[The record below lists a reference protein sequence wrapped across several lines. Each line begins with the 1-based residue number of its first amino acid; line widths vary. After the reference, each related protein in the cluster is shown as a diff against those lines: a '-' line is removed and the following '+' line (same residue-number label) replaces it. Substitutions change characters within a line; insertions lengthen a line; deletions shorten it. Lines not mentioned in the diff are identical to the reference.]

1 MSKRRRVFV
10 GTTYAVVWL
19 LCAVVIGTA
28 IFFASSRQ
36 TTVASHDAVVH
47 PTLTGQAVLRTGPVL
62 PDLRLPSGSP
72 LGVEITLG
80 KTEVASTE
88 ALVERYALLASTP
101 QGPIARVESAV
112 RDMALDAALRGAT
125 LGVLPLLL
133 WALVGSARRRE
144 LVRAAG
150 TWRGGVLL
158 LLLALVVAGTW
169 APWEP
174 EEDTLEGRQEWIAL
188 QDFLGPEIPV
198 PSEAADLEVLSGVT
212 TSGARRLIQS
222 AVDTYD
228 SSLRF
233 YETAEEAAA
242 EIEVRRPEEGETVV
256 LLVSDRHD
264 NIGMDAVAR
273 AVADTAGAVEVMNAG
288 DDTSTGSEWEAF
300 SLDSLDAAFDDLDE
314 RWAVTGN
321 HDNGPFVGEYLDD
334 LGWTVLDGEVVEG
347 PAGGRLL
354 GVPDPRSSGL
364 GTWRD
369 ESGLSFSE
377 VGERLA
383 DEACA
388 AQERGERIN
397 TLLVHDAN
405 LGSATLERGCAD
417 LVVGG
422 HLHVQEGPD
431 AVAGEYGEVGYQF
444 TTGTTGGAAYAI
456 ALGSKLRRPAQVTL
470 LTYDDEGR
478 PVGLQPVVLQTNGR
492 FDVGDYVELTYEAP
506 DGAGA
511 ELDDEPAS
519 GPDGDI
525 PDEQTDEQTDAPT
538 DAPTP

>member
-1 MSKRRRVFV
+1 M
-10 GTTYAVVWL
+10 VWL
-19 LCAVVIGTA
+19 LCALVIGTA

-36 TTVASHDAVVH
+36 TTVASHDAEVT
-47 PTLTGQAVLRTGPVL
+47 PNLSGQAVLRTGPVL
-62 PDLRLPSGSP
+62 PDLRLPSGSR
-72 LGVEITLG
+72 LGVVITLG
-80 KTEVASTE
+80 KTEVGSTE
-88 ALVERYALLASTP
+88 ALVERYAYLASTP
-101 QGPIARVESAV
+101 DGAVSKVESAV
-112 RDMALDAALRGAT
+112 RDMALDAAVRGAT

-133 WALVGSARRRE
+133 WALVGPSRRRE

-150 TWRGGVLL
+150 SWRGGVVLL
-158 LLLALVVAGTW
+158 ILALVVAGTW

-174 EEDTLEGRQEWIAL
+174 DEETLEAGQEWLAL
-188 QDFLGPEIPV
+188 GDFLGPEIPV
-198 PSEAADLEVLSGVT
+198 PAEAAQLEVLGGAT

-228 SSLRF
+228 KSLRF
-233 YETAEEAAA
+233 YDAAEEAAA
-242 EIEVRRPEEGETVV
+242 EIEVREPADDETVV
-256 LLVSDRHD
+256 VLVSDRHD
-264 NIGMDAVAR
+264 NVGMDAVAR
-273 AVADTAGAVEVMNAG
+273 AVADRAGATAVMDAG

-300 SLDSLDAAFDDLDE
+300 SLDSLDAAFDDLDD

-321 HDNGPFVGEYLDD
+321 HDNGPFVGEYLAG
-334 LGWTVLDGEVVEG
+334 LGWEVLDGEVVEG
-347 PAGGRLL
+347 PGGGRVL

-377 VGERLA
+377 VGDRLA

-388 AQERGERIN
+388 SEERGDRIH

-422 HLHVQEGPD
+422 HLHVQEGPTP
-431 AVAGEYGEVGYQF
+431 VEGENGEVGYSF

-470 LTYDDEGR
+470 ITYDADGV

-492 FDVGDYVELTYEAP
+492 FDVADYVDLTYEAP
-506 DGAGA
+506 AGEQS
-511 ELDDEPAS
+511 ELDDEPAT
-519 GPDGDI
+519 GPDGD
-525 PDEQTDEQTDAPT
+525 PT
-538 DAPTP
+538 DGPADEAADQPVDQPADQPTE

>member
-1 MSKRRRVFV
+1 M
-10 GTTYAVVWL
+10 VWL
-19 LCAVVIGTA
+19 LCALVIGVA
-28 IFFASSRQ
+28 IFFGSSRQ
-36 TTVASHDAVVH
+36 TTLASHDAVVT
-47 PTLTGQAVLRTGPVL
+47 PNLSGQAVLRTGPVL
-62 PDLRLPSGSP
+62 PDLRLPSGSR
-72 LGVEITLG
+72 LGVVITLG
-80 KTEVASTE
+80 KTEVGSTE
-88 ALVERYALLASTP
+88 ALVERYAFLASTP
-101 QGPIARVESAV
+101 AGTISKVESAV
-112 RDMALDAALRGAT
+112 RDMAVDAAVRGAT

-133 WALVGSARRRE
+133 WALIGSARRRE
-144 LVRAAG
+144 LARAAG
-150 TWRGGVLL
+150 SWRGGVVLL
-158 LLLALVVAGTW
+158 ILVLVVAGTW

-174 EEDTLEGRQEWIAL
+174 DEETLEGQQEWLAL
-188 QDFLGPEIPV
+188 PDFLGPEIPV
-198 PSEAADLEVLSGVT
+198 PAEAAQLEVLSGAT

-228 SSLRF
+228 KSLRF
-233 YETAEEAAA
+233 YDAAEEAAA
-242 EIEVRRPEEGETVV
+242 EIEVREPEDDETVV

-264 NIGMDAVAR
+264 NVGMDAVAR
-273 AVADTAGAVEVMNAG
+273 AVADRAGAASVMDAG

-300 SLDSLDAAFDDLDE
+300 SLDSLDAAFDDLDD

-321 HDNGPFVGEYLDD
+321 HDNGPFVGEYLAG
-334 LGWTVLDGEVVEG
+334 LGWDVLDGEVVEG
-347 PAGGRLL
+347 PAGGRML

-377 VGERLA
+377 VGDRLA

-388 AQERGERIN
+388 AQDRGERIH

-422 HLHVQEGPD
+422 HLHVQEGPTP
-431 AVAGEYGEVGYQF
+431 VEGENGEVGYSF

-470 LTYDDEGR
+470 ITYDADGL

-492 FDVGDYVELTYEAP
+492 FDVGDYVDLTYEAP
-506 DGAGA
+506 AGEQS
-511 ELDDEPAS
+511 ELDDGPAT
-519 GPDGDI
+519 GPDGDVLD
-525 PDEQTDEQTDAPT
+525 DEAADQPT
-538 DAPTP
+538 DQPTDQPG